1 MHAGKLHTPFFW
13 CPSQALPQVMHELML
28 ELQVVKT
35 LDHPSICGFVGASAR
50 FPRSNQAHRDW
61 SIGLIFEL

>member
-1 MHAGKLHTPFFW
+1 
-13 CPSQALPQVMHELML
+13 MHELML